1 MVLLSVADMPRSR
14 SGMSSDMTENDCLGD
29 NLVGE
34 WLLAEVRPIIAIMA
48 LWCWKERVGEP
59 GGEVARWIS
68 IAVLGSCVVRFMF
81 LSGKIWILIGIFQCQ
96 VKMFVIASR
105 FLRGGY
111 HCS

>member
-1 MVLLSVADMPRSR
+1 MLLSVADMPRSR

-48 LWCWKERVGEP
+48 LCCWKERLGEP

-68 IAVLGSCVVRFMF
+68 IAVLGSCCVARFMF
-81 LSGKIWILIGIFQCQ
+81 LSGKIWILLSIFQCQ
-96 VKMFVIASR
+96 VKIS
-105 FLRGGY
+105 
-111 HCS
+111 